1 MEDYRIR
8 VKIFIGLILVVLG
21 GLGLRLVKLQIVDAS
36 AYSGESRSNAIRE
49 VRVLPARGVFYD
61 RNDVL
66 LVDNE
71 PTYTVTLTPRYFK
84 QERIGLLAELLGVPD
99 SVVTRKLEEA
109 RRWSAF
115 KASPSFR
122 EVPFDVLGRILE
134 HRTELPGVEYI
145 VAPKRR
151 YLTEARAAHAF
162 GYVREIT
169 PSELEKRRADGYRG
183 GDLIGQSGL
192 EKHYEREL
200 RGQPGVEFK
209 QVNVHGLVVKPYLDG
224 AEDVP
229 PVNGYDLHLTID
241 HKVQALAES
250 LFVHKRGAAVALDP
264 KTGGILALVSEPDFD
279 PTIFSK
285 SIPRETWQYLTQ
297 SPEKPMFNRA
307 TMSGMPP
314 GSTWKPFMALM
325 ALQEGLIDE
334 NTIITCRGG
343 YTLGRRVFRDHGSH
357 AHGPIN
363 VRQAIQHSCNT
374 FFFTMMMQT
383 DVNTWSRWAKRFGF
397 GKRIPMDLSEQSP
410 GLIPDSSY
418 YNRVYPRGWTAG
430 YTINLGIGQGDMVV
444 TPMQLAR
451 YTAAVANG
459 GTLYPPH
466 LVERLEHPET
476 GEVLHPDLPEPE
488 RLPVS
493 SCFFEVVRDGMRLV
507 MESGT
512 GQYVQIPGIPSGG
525 KTGTAQAP
533 GGRKDH
539 SLFVLFAPFDDP
551 QIAVAVVVENGGFGA
566 TQAAPI
572 ASLMA
577 EQYLTGDI
585 SPQRRWM
592 IPYVMEMESEPLPE

>member
-8 VKIFIGLILVVLG
+8 VKIFIGLILVVMSV
-21 GLGLRLVKLQIVDAS
+21 LGLRLVKLQIVDAS

-71 PTYTVTLTPRYFK
+71 PTYTVTLTPRYFN
-84 QERIGLLAELLGVPD
+84 RSRVGLLAELLGVPD

-109 RRWSAF
+109 WQWSAF

-122 EVPFDVLGRILE
+122 EVPFDVLSRILE
-134 HRTELPGVEYI
+134 HRADLPGVEYL

-169 PSELEKRRADGYRG
+169 PSELEKRRADGYRA
-183 GDLIGQSGL
+183 GDLIGQAGL
-192 EKHYEREL
+192 EKHYETEL
-200 RGQPGVEFK
+200 RGRPGFEFK
-209 QVNVHGLVVKPYLDG
+209 QVNVHGLVVKPYRDG
-224 AEDVP
+224 AEDTP

-241 HKVQALAES
+241 SDVQALAES

-279 PTIFSK
+279 PRLFSK

-307 TMSGMPP
+307 TMSGLPP

-325 ALQEGLIDE
+325 ALQEGVIDE

-343 YTLGRRVFRDHGSH
+343 YTLGRRVFHDHGGH

-374 FFFTMMMQT
+374 FFFTVMMRT

-397 GKRIPMDLSEQSP
+397 GRRVPMDLAEQSP

-418 YNRVYPRGWTAG
+418 YDRVYPRGWTAG

-466 LVERLEHPET
+466 LVDRLEHPET
-476 GEVLHPDLPEPE
+476 GEVVRPELPEPE
-488 RLPVS
+488 RLPVDPG
-493 SCFFEVVRDGMRLV
+493 FFEVVRDGMRLV
-507 MESGT
+507 MEAGT
-512 GQYVQIPGIPSGG
+512 GQSVQIPGIPSGG
-525 KTGTAQAP
+525 KTGTAQAS

-539 SLFVLFAPFDDP
+539 SLFVLFAPVDDP

-572 ASLMA
+572 ASLIA
-577 EQYLTGDI
+577 EQYLTGDV
-585 SPQRRWM
+585 SPQRRWL
-592 IPYVMEMESEPLPE
+592 IPYVMKMESEPLPE